1 MFREP
6 WFIARMNDNGAVQ
19 EYTVMVWGKDA
30 L

>member
-1 MFREP
+1 M
-6 WFIARMNDNGAVQ
+6 ISNGFVQ